1 MVKKDAGSRKIQEL
15 ENQLKR
21 ALADYSNLQRR
32 VEQEKEQIETFA
44 KAAVVTK
51 TLHVLDILEAIGKAG
66 KNTDLE
72 NLKKGIEIA
81 IKEFQNTLASI
92 GVEEIDAK
100 GDFDP
105 GKHEAIEV
113 VQGAAE
119 NKIVEV
125 VEKGYKIGEKILRSA
140 KVKVSKKKTGQE

>member
-21 ALADYSNLQRR
+21 SLADYSNLQRR
-32 VEQEKEQIETFA
+32 AEQEKEQIETFA
-44 KAAVVTK
+44 KSAVVTK
-51 TLHVLDILEAIGKAG
+51 TLHVLDILEAIGRAG
-66 KNTDLE
+66 KHTDLE

-81 IKEFQNTLASI
+81 VREFQNTLASI
-92 GVEEIDAK
+92 GVEEINAK

-105 GKHEAIEV
+105 RKHEAVEAV
-113 VQGAAE
+113 LGTTE

-125 VEKGYKIGEKILRSA
+125 VEKGYKIGEKILRPA
-140 KVKVSKKKTGQE
+140 KVKVSKKKAG

>member
-21 ALADYSNLQRR
+21 ALADYSNLQKR

-44 KAAVVTK
+44 KSVVVTK
-51 TLHVLDILEAIGKAG
+51 TLHILDVLEAVNKAG
-66 KNTDLE
+66 QNIDLD
-72 NLKKGIEIA
+72 NLKKGVEIA
-81 IKEFQNTLASI
+81 TREFQNTLESL

-105 GKHEAIEV
+105 RKHEAVEV
-113 VQGAAE
+113 VRGATE

-140 KVKVSKKKTGQE
+140 KVKVSKKKAG

>member
-1 MVKKDAGSRKIQEL
+1 MAKKDAGSRKIQDL

-21 ALADYSNLQRR
+21 ALADYSNLQKR

-44 KAAVVTK
+44 KSVVVTK
-51 TLHVLDILEAIGKAG
+51 TLHILDVLEAVNKAG
-66 KNTDLE
+66 QNIDFD
-72 NLKKGIEIA
+72 NLKEGVEIA
-81 IKEFQNTLASI
+81 TREFQNTLASI

-105 GKHEAIEV
+105 RKHEAVEAV
-113 VQGAAE
+113 LGTTE

-125 VEKGYKIGEKILRSA
+125 VEKGYKIGEKILRPT
-140 KVKVSKKKTGQE
+140 KVKVSKKKAG